1 MVYVVNTFRTLELP
15 NGTSEK
21 AKRKGMGGFTIS
33 LSLVLNQLNTLV
45 DNF

>member
-1 MVYVVNTFRTLELP
+1 MFYIVNTFRTLEFP

-21 AKRKGMGGFTIS
+21 AKRKGMGVFTIS
-33 LSLVLNQLNTLV
+33 FSLVVNQLNTLV